1 MVQRSIDA
9 ACRGCGL
16 PRPLRGLAMTGVHG
30 FPAFC
35 VIAEK
40 QQKPVGRDDPAR
52 RLAGGKG
59 MQLPANGTP
68 SGRALQKHVSFTVVH
83 S

>member
-1 MVQRSIDA
+1 MRDA
-9 ACRGCGL
+9 FLSEKMRKSGYNYQVWVP
-16 PRPLRGLAMTGVHG
+16 PRT
-30 FPAFC
+30 
-35 VIAEK
+35 VIAVN
-40 QQKPVGRDDPAR
+40 VGRDDPAR
-52 RLAGGKG
+52 RLAVGKG